1 MDERM
6 ERIVKELETSMYI
19 KLAFIDND
27 NIEQVAESIIQS
39 DEFKLIF
46 KTFKEKLI
54 SCIFKSPFYAPDFEI
69 EFAIP
74 LVKITSIVINRYRKC
89 LVSVSKL
96 AVINDVMDI
105 LSSLEIPMNINHKRE
120 KCVDTLRDSEAYI
133 NFIIRNHNHM
143 TDAVFENTMMSVVAS
158 YNL

>member
-1 MDERM
+1 MNERM
-6 ERIVKELETSMYI
+6 ERIAKDLDVDRYI
-19 KLAFIDND
+19 KLGHVDTD
-27 NIEQVAESIIQS
+27 NIEEVAESIIQS

-74 LVKITSIVINRYRKC
+74 LVKITSIVINRYREC
-89 LVSVSKL
+89 LVTVSKL
-96 AVINDVMDI
+96 AIINDVMDI
-105 LSSLEIPMNINHKRE
+105 LSSLEIPININHKRD
-120 KCVDTLRDSEAYI
+120 KCVETLRDSEAYI